1 MTSGPAGNAMQQV
14 LAGVR
19 VLDFGRFI
27 AAPWCS
33 AILADMGADVVRIE
47 KRDGGEDRFIQPVST
62 TGDGATFLQCNR
74 NKRSVTIDTTSE
86 RGAEL
91 VRRLVAEAD
100 VVVVNMPEKAMRASG
115 LDYDSLRAIKPDI
128 ILSCISSFGR
138 GGPYSDRVGFD
149 GIGQVMSGGVYRS
162 GLPDR
167 PMRSVVPYVDF
178 GTALSLAIGTMMA
191 LYHKQRTG
199 EGQEVEAALLP
210 VALMMTDGM
219 LIDQAMLKS
228 DRGRV
233 GNAGTAAAPCDLFKL
248 RDGWVLVQVAGQ
260 PMFKRWCRLV
270 GQEGWFTDP
279 RFASDDARATHG
291 AILNARMQAWCDER
305 TLAKATAELDAARV
319 PIGPL
324 YSPQQALDDPHV
336 QAMGFLKPMDYP
348 GLPAPAPVIETPFRM
363 SATPGG
369 IRRRAPTLG
378 EHTDEVL
385 AEIGC
390 AADEIA
396 SLRADGI
403 I

>member
-1 MTSGPAGNAMQQV
+1 MKKV

-33 AILADMGADVVRIE
+33 AILADMGADVIRIE
-47 KRDGGEDRFIQPVST
+47 KRGGGEDRFVQPVSS

-74 NKRSVTIDTTSE
+74 NKRSVTIDTASE
-86 RGAEL
+86 KGAAL
-91 VRRLVAEAD
+91 VRKLVASAD
-100 VVVVNMPEKAMRASG
+100 VVVANMPENAMRANG
-115 LDYDSLRAIKPDI
+115 LDYDSLRATKPDI
-128 ILSCISSFGR
+128 ILSSISGFGR

-162 GLPDR
+162 GLPDQ

-191 LYHKQRTG
+191 LYHRLRTG
-199 EGQEVEAALLP
+199 EGQEVESALLP
-210 VALMMTDGM
+210 VALMMTNGM
-219 LIDQAMLKS
+219 LIDQAVLKK

-233 GNAGTAAAPCDLFKL
+233 GNAGTAAAPCDIFAL

-260 PMFKRWCRLV
+260 PMFKRWCRLM

-279 RFASDDARATHG
+279 RFDSDDARATNG
-291 AILNARMQAWCDER
+291 AILNARMQAWCDEK
-305 TLAKATAELDAARV
+305 TLAEATVELDSARIPV
-319 PIGPL
+319 GPL

-348 GLPAPAPVIETPFRM
+348 GLPTPAPVIETPFRM
-363 SATPGG
+363 SETPGE
-369 IRRRAPTLG
+369 IRMRAPTLG

-385 AEIGC
+385 IEIGC
-390 AADEIA
+390 TSDEIA
-396 SLRADGI
+396 ALRTDGI